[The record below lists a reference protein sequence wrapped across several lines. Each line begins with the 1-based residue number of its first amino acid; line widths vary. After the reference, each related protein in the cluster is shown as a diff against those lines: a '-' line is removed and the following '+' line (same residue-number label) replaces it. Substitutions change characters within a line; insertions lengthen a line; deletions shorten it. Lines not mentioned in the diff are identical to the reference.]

1 MKKTFSLYIYSLILF
16 ISIIVI
22 TGSSGCANMIPP
34 TGGPRDSLPPV
45 LLNSA
50 PKDSSTNFTG
60 NRVVLSFDEFVTV
73 DNPQE
78 NVLVSPTQNNTPNV
92 DYKLRTVTVKLR
104 DTLEPATTYSI
115 NFGNAIKDVNE
126 GNVLKNFT
134 YVFSTGNVIDQN
146 TFSGRVILAETGN
159 IDTTLIVVL
168 HRNLADSAVAKERPR
183 YITKL
188 DGKGNFEFRNLP
200 TGTFAVYALPNDYS
214 KRYDDTTKLFAFA
227 DNPVKVS
234 GQTPSDTLYAY
245 ALPKPAP
252 RTPAATAA
260 PVGRGRQD
268 ARLRYTTNLD
278 GNTQDVLKNL
288 QINFNRKVTYDST
301 KILLTDKAFK
311 PVTNYQLIGDT
322 NRTTFTIR
330 YAWPAGTDFNLL
342 FDKGAFTDTA
352 GVTLAK
358 SDTIKF
364 VTKKEEEYGSVRV
377 RFKNLDL
384 SKNPVLQLVQ
394 NETIVESIPLAQPE
408 WSRKLFPPG
417 EYNLRILY
425 DANKNGIWDAG
436 KFFGVHRQPERVIS
450 LKTNL
455 NIRANWDNEKDITL

>member
-1 MKKTFSLYIYSLILF
+1 MKKTFSLYLSF
-16 ISIIVI
+16 IIVFVSIIVI
-22 TGSSGCANMIPP
+22 IGSSGCANMIPP

-45 LLNSA
+45 LVNSA
-50 PKDSSTNFTG
+50 PKDSSNNFTG
-60 NRVVLSFDEFVTV
+60 NRITLSFDEFVTV

-78 NVLVSPTQNNTPNV
+78 NVLVSPTPNNSVNV
-92 DYKLRTVTVKLR
+92 DSRLRTVTIKLR
-104 DTLEPATTYSI
+104 DTLELATTYSI

-146 TFSGRVILAETGN
+146 TFSGRVILAETGK

-200 TGTFAVYALPNDYS
+200 IGTFAVYALPNDYS

-234 GQTPSDTLYAY
+234 GQTPPDTLYAY
-245 ALPKPAP
+245 ALAKPAP
-252 RTPAATAA
+252 RTPAAA
-260 PVGRGRQD
+260 PVGRGKQD
-268 ARLRYTTNLD
+268 TRLRFTTNLD

-288 QINFNRKVTYDST
+288 QINFNRKVSYDST
-301 KILLTDKAFK
+301 KILLTDKVFK
-311 PVTNYQLIGDT
+311 PVPIYKLIADT

-342 FDKGAFTDTA
+342 LDKNAFTDSS

-394 NETIVESIPLAQPE
+394 NETIVEAIPLTQPQ
-408 WSRKLFPPG
+408 WQRKLFPPG
-417 EYNLRILY
+417 EYDLRILY
-425 DANKNGIWDAG
+425 DANKNGVWDAG
-436 KFFGVHRQPERVIS
+436 KFFGTHIQPERVIS
-450 LKTNL
+450 LSTNL